1 MLNPLKLLKVVTGD
15 VMIQISTGK
24 SWLANIFKARYNKMS
39 QPPVI
44 LSGTSQ
50 VDLKANQHTT
60 VWLY

>member
-1 MLNPLKLLKVVTGD
+1 MLNPLKLLKAVIGD

-24 SWLANIFKARYNKMS
+24 SWLANIFKTRYNKMS